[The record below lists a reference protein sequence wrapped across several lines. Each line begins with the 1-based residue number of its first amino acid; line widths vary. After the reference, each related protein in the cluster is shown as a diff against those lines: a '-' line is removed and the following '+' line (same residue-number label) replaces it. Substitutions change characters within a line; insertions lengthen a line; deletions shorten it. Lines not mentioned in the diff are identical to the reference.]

1 MFDGPNSLT
10 PKNGAEEAPLLFDRS
25 SGNNNEV
32 GYGSNLSILSRRPEN
47 TALSYVRTSHF
58 WKVLALGQLL
68 SLCITASNTFTSY
81 LANTGNS
88 VPALQSLAVYIS
100 LTAVFLP
107 YTIRRN
113 GLRQWLSATF
123 FLSKG
128 GWKYLILA
136 LADSQGNYFIVK
148 AYGYTNMLSAA
159 LLDNLSI
166 VFVVI
171 LSTTFLGVKY
181 HWSQFVGISVCVLG
195 VTIIILSS
203 FVGTGSSGGGGLD
216 SPASSVLKGDLFVV
230 VSTLCYGS
238 ANVFE
243 EFLVSK
249 HPVYEVLSQLGVL
262 VTVVLL
268 LQCWW
273 QGGAAQLAGRVEW
286 TSPLV
291 VASYAGFTVALFLL
305 YTLTPLMFRMSSSA
319 FYNISL
325 LTSDFWALIVGVH
338 LFGYKIIWLYP
349 VGFCFTI
356 GGVLVYYLIPNS
368 HILGDALKPW
378 LGEEQEKGIVGVG
391 TAALHLRR
399 NDTHNETSIV

>member
-1 MFDGPNSLT
+1 MFGGSESLA
-10 PKNGAEEAPLLFDRS
+10 PKNGAEEASLLFADFL
-25 SGNNNEV
+25 NNNSEV
-32 GYGSNLSILSRRPEN
+32 GYSSNLGISSDRPE
-47 TALSYVRTSHF
+47 TSALSYVRTSHF

-88 VPALQSLAVYIS
+88 IPALQSLAVYVS

-113 GLRQWLSATF
+113 GLRQWWNATF
-123 FLSKG
+123 LLREG
-128 GWKYLILA
+128 GWNYLILA

-171 LSTTFLGVKY
+171 LSATFLGVKY
-181 HWSQFVGISVCVLG
+181 HWSQFVGIAVCVVG
-195 VTIIILSS
+195 VIIIILSS
-203 FVGTGSSGGGGLD
+203 FVDIDSNGGGGLD
-216 SPASSVLKGDLFVV
+216 KPASSMLKGDLFVV
-230 VSTLCYGS
+230 ASTLCYGS

-249 HPVYEVLSQLGVL
+249 HPVYEVLSQLGVFG
-262 VTVVLL
+262 TVVLL

-273 QGGAAQLAGRVEW
+273 QGGAAQLAARVEW
-286 TSPLV
+286 SSPLV

-319 FYNISL
+319 FYNLSL

-349 VGFCFTI
+349 MGFCFTI
-356 GGVLVYYLIPNS
+356 GGVLVYYLVPNS
-368 HILGDALKPW
+368 LTLGDALKPW

-391 TAALHLRR
+391 TAALYLRR
-399 NDTHNETSIV
+399 NDIHNETSIA